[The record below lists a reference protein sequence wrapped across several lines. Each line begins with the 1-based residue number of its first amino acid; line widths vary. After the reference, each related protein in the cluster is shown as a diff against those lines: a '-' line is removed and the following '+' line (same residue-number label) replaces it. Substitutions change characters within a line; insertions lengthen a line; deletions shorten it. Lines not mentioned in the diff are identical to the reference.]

1 MLPFIISKF
10 TNGFK
15 EIFNRKENKM
25 FKRTVITAILIG
37 LIFSTNY
44 TEQEKR
50 DLGKEAMIK
59 MAAEI
64 FKEAMKVKR
73 NFQSNQLREE
83 LIENL
88 SSTAPREEFI
98 VNADLSS
105 ELAESNPSATIFVST
120 DGQQSWINSEKIS
133 SV

>member
-1 MLPFIISKF
+1 
-10 TNGFK
+10 
-15 EIFNRKENKM
+15 M
-25 FKRTVITAILIG
+25 FKRIVITATQIG

-50 DLGKEAMIK
+50 DLSKEAMIK

-83 LIENL
+83 LLENL
-88 SSTAPREEFI
+88 ASTAPREEFI

-105 ELAESNPSATIFVST
+105 ELAESNPSATIALNEFKLFLNFLT
-120 DGQQSWINSEKIS
+120 MTQA
-133 SV
+133 